1 MVAAMAAGSVFMWIG
16 IPVGLVY
23 LASRVADSSQPSL
36 GPYLLILLGLP
47 LGMGLVG
54 RLLSIL
60 DRRYAAMLGQQRRY
74 RPAWTKSMRGERGST
89 HKWTVLDS
97 VMLWS
102 VLVALLLSAI
112 WFFAFAGS
120 PLPSV

>member
-16 IPVGLVY
+16 IPVGLIY